1 MERIFHTLI
10 QSDTVEILSDTE
22 KYEKSAQKIVLL
34 PNFMVI

>member
-22 KYEKSAQKIVLL
+22 KHEKSTQKIVLL
-34 PNFMVI
+34 PKSMII